1 MVDDRSPEH
10 AVDELPVV
18 IVGAG
23 AAGIAV
29 ARRLLQAALRIVI
42 LEAGSYV
49 GGLWEIDNDND
60 LSVAYESLHI
70 NSEPRT
76 TAYPGFPFPPGTPL
90 FPDHRTVLR
99 YLNDFTDAYDIRRHI
114 RFNSKAVGVERDAN
128 GQWTVRLD
136 SGDSYEARHVVI
148 ASGHLGVAAH
158 PEEFRANYEGEYL
171 HVSEYRRPQ
180 PFTGKRVLVVG
191 LGNSGLD
198 AASDLVSFAASV
210 DNAVR
215 SPVLVMPRMVLGM
228 PTARLLGYINRP
240 WLPEIVKRQV
250 QRTIS
255 RIFHG
260 RMEQWGLR
268 TPTTKTHPASSLTYM
283 PAVAYGYIKVRPGI
297 ESVSGRRVT
306 FVDGTSGEYDAV
318 IAATGYYIHLPFLGE
333 FAPVEDRRLD
343 AYKRI
348 LHPDWEGLY
357 FVGFFNANG
366 GPNISLMD
374 VQAEYVTA
382 LVTGVLKRPTRA
394 AMLDDIEIERDHLR
408 ENYPSAERYGLELES
423 GRYIKQ
429 MRTLLAPV
437 AVPPPAPSQL
447 RLAGDAR

>member
-1 MVDDRSPEH
+1 MVDDRSPERT
-10 AVDELPVV
+10 VDELPTV

-29 ARRLLQAALRIVI
+29 ARRLLQAGRRIVI

-49 GGLWEIDNDND
+49 GGLWKIDNDND

-76 TAYPGFPFPPGTPL
+76 TAYPGFPFPPDTPL

-99 YLNDFTDAYDIRRHI
+99 YLNDFADAYGIKGHI
-114 RFNSKAVGVERDAN
+114 HFNSKVVNVERDAD
-128 GQWTVRLD
+128 GRWTVEVAN
-136 SGDSYEARHVVI
+136 GDAYEAENVVI

-158 PEEFRANYEGEYL
+158 PEEFRAQFEGEYV

-240 WLPEIVKRQV
+240 WLPQVAKRQI
-250 QRTIS
+250 QRLIS

-283 PAVAYGYIKVRPGI
+283 PSVAYGYIKVRPGI
-297 ESVSGRRVT
+297 ESVAGRRVT

-318 IAATGYYIHLPFLGE
+318 IAATGYYIHLPFLGKY
-333 FAPVEDRRLD
+333 APVEDRRLD

-348 LHPDWEGLY
+348 LHPDWSGLY

-382 LVTGVLKRPTRA
+382 LITGALKRPSRQH
-394 AMLDDIEIERDHLR
+394 MLDDIETEREYLQV
-408 ENYPSAERYGLELES
+408 NYPSAERYGLELES

-447 RLAGDAR
+447 RVASDVR